1 MKECWQKGGH
11 FWTPSKAACVA
22 ISESEPGSLM
32 AVYPRQPGTAIKR
45 GAEMPRQ
52 ISGTVGD
59 LDNQG

>member
-32 AVYPRQPGTAIKR
+32 AVYPRQPGTAGKENI
-45 GAEMPRQ
+45 AVSLHPALV
-52 ISGTVGD
+52 T
-59 LDNQG
+59 